1 LVRTALVLAVCV
13 ALLVQPVAAD
23 APVDP
28 ESLSDDRFEFE
39 TVDIDDT
46 NDSVDVTVE
55 YDVPLS
61 VKVDVYLFGS
71 GSLEETVLERLG
83 LEPADARFDR
93 LDTSSAELSYD
104 GEPDELEALE
114 G

>member
-1 LVRTALVLAVCV
+1 
-13 ALLVQPVAAD
+13 
-23 APVDP
+23 
-28 ESLSDDRFEFE
+28 
-39 TVDIDDT
+39 
-46 NDSVDVTVE
+46 
-55 YDVPLS
+55 